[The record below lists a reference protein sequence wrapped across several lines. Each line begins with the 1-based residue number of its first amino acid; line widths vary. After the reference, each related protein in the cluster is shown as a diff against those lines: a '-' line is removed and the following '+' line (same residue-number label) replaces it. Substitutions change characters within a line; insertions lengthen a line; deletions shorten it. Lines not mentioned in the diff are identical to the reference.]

1 MGHKSA
7 HWRASGHRKIN
18 TKSSPKASLGGPGAL
33 LGSLGRSF
41 GTKGSQSMDSE
52 RILIAKGEARR
63 VPKGGRERPREAPE
77 PPKTGF
83 FGVFF
88 DVYVEDDFSTFFY
101 RFFVDFG
108 MVLGWFLETKID
120 AQGDPRVRRQIC
132 QNSGFP

>member
-1 MGHKSA
+1 MGRKNA
-7 HWRASGHRKIN
+7 HWRASGHPKMD
-18 TKSSPKASLGGPGAL
+18 TKSSPKASLGGLGAL

-41 GTKGSQSMDSE
+41 GTTGSQSTASG
-52 RILIAKGEARR
+52 RILIAKREARR

-77 PPKTGF
+77 PPKSVF

-132 QNSGFP
+132 KNSGFT